1 MFIDVLMLYACGCF
15 GTVFLHNGVYVLFT
29 DERTTI
35 TDGTAMYRY
44 MTLPLSIPKR
54 LNIVQSRKYGSID
67 SEKKEADINISSIT
81 AWAKLFSSY
90 KQTSG
95 WSTIAT
101 TLVWHSSL
109 PKGERIVS
117 IASFCRT
124 TYWSCDPSTT
134 DVNLK

>member
-67 SEKKEADINISSIT
+67 SEKKRGGYQHFKYNGVGKAI
-81 AWAKLFSSY
+81 L
-90 KQTSG
+90 
-95 WSTIAT
+95 
-101 TLVWHSSL
+101 LV
-109 PKGERIVS
+109 
-117 IASFCRT
+117 
-124 TYWSCDPSTT
+124 
-134 DVNLK
+134 